1 MRIRNIMNWNT
12 FRKQM
17 SGLACFT
24 THPVYAGKPDFDRNN
39 FYRWTKAGYL
49 VRLRQGLYTFP
60 EYKEKPEMAAYFAGR
75 IYGPSYISL
84 HTALAFYGL
93 IPEAVVQIT
102 SVTALKTMSF
112 TNAFGEYTYQ
122 SVRDDLMFGY
132 EPRPFGDGYTIAYAT
147 REKGLLDLLYLYPF
161 YNTPAEMENLRLD
174 HESLHEDLQITQLES
189 FLARFKSLALEKRVR
204 LFRKVY
210 EL

>member
-1 MRIRNIMNWNT
+1 MNWNT

-24 THPVYAGKPDFDRNN
+24 TYQVYAGQPDFDRNN

-60 EYKEKPEMAAYFAGR
+60 EYKDKPELATYFAGR

-84 HTALAFYGL
+84 HTALSFYGL

-102 SVTALKTMSF
+102 SVTAVKTMSF
-112 TNAFGEYTYQ
+112 TNAFGTYTYQ

-132 EPRPFGDGYTIAYAT
+132 EPRPLADGYTIAYAT
-147 REKGLLDLLYLYPF
+147 REKALLDLLYLYPF
-161 YNTPAEMENLRLD
+161 YNTTAEMENLRLD
-174 HESLHEDLQITQLES
+174 QESLHEELQTAQLEI
-189 FLARFKSLALEKRVR
+189 FLARFKSTALEKRVR
-204 LFRKVY
+204 LLRKVY

>member
-1 MRIRNIMNWNT
+1 MNWNT

-17 SGLACFT
+17 SGLACFNT
-24 THPVYAGKPDFDRNN
+24 YQVYAGQPDFDRNN

-60 EYKEKPEMAAYFAGR
+60 EYKDKPDMATFFAGK

-84 HTALAFYGL
+84 HTALSFYGM

-112 TNAFGEYTYQ
+112 TNDFGEYTYQ

-132 EPRPFGDGYTIAYAT
+132 EPRPLSEGYTIAYAT
-147 REKGLLDLLYLYPF
+147 REKALLDLLYLYPF
-161 YNTPAEMENLRLD
+161 YNTSAEMENLRLD
-174 HESLHEDLQITQLES
+174 QSSLHEDIQITQLES
-189 FLARFKSLALEKRVR
+189 FLARFKSTALEKRVR
-204 LFRKVY
+204 LLRKVY